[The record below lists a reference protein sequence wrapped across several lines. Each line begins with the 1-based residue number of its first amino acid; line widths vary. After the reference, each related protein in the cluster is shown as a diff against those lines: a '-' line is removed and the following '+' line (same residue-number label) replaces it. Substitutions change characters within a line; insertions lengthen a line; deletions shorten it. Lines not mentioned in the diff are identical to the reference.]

1 MILGDRNRKVC
12 EEIQDSSYDV
22 AIIMGGFAQSHLPV
36 NSLYQ
41 VISFLIVL
49 RKFLFYKKIIA
60 SLHIL
65 CNHNV
70 IYSWPKDDS
79 DLLGFKEST
88 SQYCK

>member
-41 VISFLIVL
+41 VPYFLKLVSQELILFGVIARLFRQIRGHSSRFVLFCSF
-49 RKFLFYKKIIA
+49 
-60 SLHIL
+60 
-65 CNHNV
+65 
-70 IYSWPKDDS
+70 
-79 DLLGFKEST
+79 
-88 SQYCK
+88 

>member
-41 VISFLIVL
+41 VPYFLKLVSHELIHFGVIARFFWQIGGHSSRLVL
-49 RKFLFYKKIIA
+49 FLDTNSSYFA
-60 SLHIL
+60 LFDEFSL
-65 CNHNV
+65 
-70 IYSWPKDDS
+70 
-79 DLLGFKEST
+79 
-88 SQYCK
+88 

>member
-41 VISFLIVL
+41 VPYFLKLVSQELI
-49 RKFLFYKKIIA
+49 LFGMIA
-60 SLHIL
+60 RLFRQIRGHSM
-65 CNHNV
+65 
-70 IYSWPKDDS
+70 
-79 DLLGFKEST
+79 
-88 SQYCK
+88 

>member
-41 VISFLIVL
+41 VPYFLKLVSQELILFGMIARLFWQIRGHSSRFVLFCSF
-49 RKFLFYKKIIA
+49 
-60 SLHIL
+60 
-65 CNHNV
+65 
-70 IYSWPKDDS
+70 
-79 DLLGFKEST
+79 
-88 SQYCK
+88 

>member
-41 VISFLIVL
+41 VPYFLKLVSQELILFGMIARLFRQIRGHSSRFVLFCSF
-49 RKFLFYKKIIA
+49 
-60 SLHIL
+60 
-65 CNHNV
+65 
-70 IYSWPKDDS
+70 
-79 DLLGFKEST
+79 
-88 SQYCK
+88 